1 MQRLSDDRASVLRA
15 AESIRDS
22 VYDTSALQDELEQV
36 QRELAA
42 QAEKLNRAI
51 RTNASAAR
59 IEKDR
64 RRYDRKCA
72 KALLRRE
79 SSKEDFFS
87 VSP

>member
-1 MQRLSDDRASVLRA
+1 MKKFVPLKKRSKIA
-15 AESIRDS
+15 
-22 VYDTSALQDELEQV
+22 
-36 QRELAA
+36 QREYHS
-42 QAEKLNRAI
+42 RR
-51 RTNASAAR
+51 RTDWGNVNPAAR

-79 SSKEDFFS
+79 FSKEDFFS

>member
-1 MQRLSDDRASVLRA
+1 MKKFVSLKKQSKTA
-15 AESIRDS
+15 
-22 VYDTSALQDELEQV
+22 
-36 QRELAA
+36 QREYHSRR
-42 QAEKLNRAI
+42 RADWGNVNPS
-51 RTNASAAR
+51 TR

-72 KALLRRE
+72 KTLLRCE

>member
-1 MQRLSDDRASVLRA
+1 MKKFVPLKKQSK
-15 AESIRDS
+15 
-22 VYDTSALQDELEQV
+22 T
-36 QRELAA
+36 A
-42 QAEKLNRAI
+42 QHEYHSRCRIDWGNVNPA
-51 RTNASAAR
+51 TQ

>member
-1 MQRLSDDRASVLRA
+1 MKKFVPLKKQSK
-15 AESIRDS
+15 
-22 VYDTSALQDELEQV
+22 T
-36 QRELAA
+36 A
-42 QAEKLNRAI
+42 QHEYHSRR
-51 RTNASAAR
+51 RTDWGNVNPAAR

>member
-1 MQRLSDDRASVLRA
+1 MKKFVSLKKQRKA
-15 AESIRDS
+15 A
-22 VYDTSALQDELEQV
+22 
-36 QRELAA
+36 QREYHSCR
-42 QAEKLNRAI
+42 RADWG
-51 RTNASAAR
+51 NVNPAAR

>member
-1 MQRLSDDRASVLRA
+1 MKKFVSLKKQSKTA
-15 AESIRDS
+15 
-22 VYDTSALQDELEQV
+22 
-36 QRELAA
+36 QREYYSRRRADWGNVNPALLT
-42 QAEKLNRAI
+42 EKG
-51 RTNASAAR
+51 
-59 IEKDR
+59 R

>member
-1 MQRLSDDRASVLRA
+1 MKKFVPLKKQSKTA
-15 AESIRDS
+15 
-22 VYDTSALQDELEQV
+22 
-36 QRELAA
+36 QREYHSRR
-42 QAEKLNRAI
+42 RADWG
-51 RTNASAAR
+51 NVNPAAR

-64 RRYDRKCA
+64 RRYYRKCA